1 LAVLMLNVD
10 LNRIV
15 DLRCRRADS
24 WGISVAVRPRRGVSS
39 EEARKTPLGA
49 RSAWRGNQRPN
60 LTEPFIKGGFSMA
73 KNNNEDSKKL
83 AGRYYEAKDYE
94 REDTLS
100 SGLAETHEQV
110 SDTYTEGQVNAVIE
124 DVNGKDIPLPQDE
137 HNI

>member
-1 LAVLMLNVD
+1 
-10 LNRIV
+10 
-15 DLRCRRADS
+15 
-24 WGISVAVRPRRGVSS
+24 
-39 EEARKTPLGA
+39 
-49 RSAWRGNQRPN
+49 
-60 LTEPFIKGGFSMA
+60 MA

-83 AGRYYEAKDYE
+83 AGRYYEANDYE

-100 SGLAETHEQV
+100 TGLAETHEQV